1 MKKFVE
7 KDVAENPL
15 YHDTWKLLKKYRDVV
30 WSLEISVQ
38 HVRSKFEIEYGTSIE
53 EFLDSIYL
61 AGADLNG
68 SDIEHHAKCIERSHK
83 MLKLLD
89 SAVELLRTRHKNG
102 EAYYWLLYYSFLSPQ
117 QLKNVEEIIENL
129 RPHIRDISFRTYYRR
144 RREAIDALSSV
155 LWGYTSKD
163 SLDNASM
170 AEELLRQKMGNS
182 PEAIAALEAYQLAAG
197 ECSSIVAEQAFE
209 SGFQTAVQMLVA
221 GLIPP
226 ENKFAAEVPLTTQEL
241 RKMDGEQVFCLDM
254 NEEVRVVARKK
265 GFIQVTNDKEIH
277 LITGL
282 TLYRH
287 RPSWCQ

>member
-38 HVRSKFEIEYGTSIE
+38 HVRAKFEISVQHVRAKFEIEYGTSIE
-53 EFLDSIYL
+53 DFLDSVYL

-68 SDIEHHAKCIERSHK
+68 SEIEHHAKCIERSHK

-89 SAVELLRTRHKNG
+89 SAIELLRTRHKNG

-117 QLKNVEEIIENL
+117 QLKNVEEIIEKL

-163 SLDNASM
+163 SLDM
-170 AEELLRQKMGNS
+170 
-182 PEAIAALEAYQLAAG
+182 LEQFFPDSKTTEKPAG
-197 ECSSIVAEQAFE
+197 
-209 SGFQTAVQMLVA
+209 
-221 GLIPP
+221 
-226 ENKFAAEVPLTTQEL
+226 K
-241 RKMDGEQVFCLDM
+241 
-254 NEEVRVVARKK
+254 
-265 GFIQVTNDKEIH
+265 
-277 LITGL
+277 
-282 TLYRH
+282 
-287 RPSWCQ
+287 